1 MEKPGDQERDEE
13 SGGADRETEATLRAD
28 RF

>member
-1 MEKPGDQERDEE
+1 MEKPGDQKRDEE
-13 SGGADRETEATLRAD
+13 SGGADGEAKATLRAD